1 MPPPSDIY
9 GAGRSGIPQPVPSTI
24 KKPAANMRMSLAGP
38 ALRAP
43 YQTPGPSHNPRQS
56 MMRSQNA
63 NSLLQSTTKPN
74 YGRTPLNSSTRH
86 GSNWAAGGNVAPS
99 GSQTLK
105 DTRPLRDRQYQTKMR
120 QEILSYLQGAGF
132 EISMASLA
140 NITGKDF
147 RAIFDFLVLTLDPS
161 HPLGQSARFED
172 EFVPA
177 LKALRYPF
185 AHQIDNKWL
194 AAPASMHSWP
204 SLLGVLHWLVEM
216 CKLRED
222 YLNSGHPTLQNT
234 VDIPEEFE
242 DPFDHRALA
251 FDYFD
256 QAYTVWLDLV
266 DDFVEPNQ
274 YLEDRYSTRVYL
286 GFPPLVPHVFL
297 VDRKNESVQTDL
309 EALTKKLDQAKAEL
323 HKLQSS
329 AAPVSKLQN
338 ENDLL
343 KADSEKFQKI
353 LQQYEGRKKKLIDT
367 IAYEKAE
374 LGTGTAHLEQLRQEH
389 AKLLEVVKEQ
399 NLTPE
404 EVIRMNTDH
413 ETLSRNLEDLKQKIA
428 ETHKIVMTLEVAV
441 TNRAEAAEEA
451 LDAYTNLLSSL
462 ELFPPLPAPFQD
474 VDLTLELNTAA
485 SNPQSLL
492 LGSDIRKIIKPTLS
506 GIAET
511 KRSERA
517 SLESERIKVDNEL
530 DQLTLECENVEEE
543 IGEIERKV
551 FALGEQAEDLRDAA
565 QREANVANAEATR
578 LERELAHARTA
589 ALANG
594 MGVKSRLQ
602 ALQFDYNEKMEKIS
616 RLKEETVRA
625 IIKNSHDIAMFKEE
639 ISRHLRELREFAEGG

>member
-1 MPPPSDIY
+1 MADIRRRSMMPPPSENY
-9 GAGRSGIPQPVPSTI
+9 AGRSGIPQAVPSTI
-24 KKPAANMRMSLAGP
+24 KKPVANVRMSLAGP

-63 NSLLQSTTKPN
+63 NPLLQSTTKSN
-74 YGRTPLNSSTRH
+74 YGRTPLNSSTRR
-86 GSNWAAGGNVAPS
+86 GSIWAAGGNVAPS
-99 GSQTLK
+99 GTQTLK

-161 HPLGQSARFED
+161 HPLGQSARLED

-185 AHQIDNKWL
+185 SHQIDNKWL

-222 YLNSGHPTLQNT
+222 YINSGHPTLQNPA
-234 VDIPEEFE
+234 DIPEEFD
-242 DPFDHRALA
+242 DPFDHRGLA

-256 QAYTVWLDLV
+256 QAYTVWLDLI

-274 YLEDRYSTRVYL
+274 YLEDRYT
-286 GFPPLVPHVFL
+286 
-297 VDRKNESVQTDL
+297 RKNESVQTDL
-309 EALTKKLDQAKAEL
+309 EELTKKFNQAKAEL

-329 AAPVSKLQN
+329 TAPVSKLQN
-338 ENDLL
+338 ENGLL
-343 KADSEKFQKI
+343 TADSEKFQKI

-374 LGTGTAHLEQLRQEH
+374 LATGAAHLEQLKQEH
-389 AKLLEVVKEQ
+389 ARLSEVVKEQ

-413 ETLSRNLEDLKQKIA
+413 ETLSRNLEDLKQKVA
-428 ETHKIVMTLEVAV
+428 ETHKVVMNLEVNV

-451 LDAYTNLLSSL
+451 LDAYTNMLSSL
-462 ELFPPLPAPFQD
+462 ELFPPLPPPFQD

-485 SNPQSLL
+485 SNPQLL
-492 LGSDIRKIIKPTLS
+492 LSGADIRKVIKTTLS
-506 GIAET
+506 GVAES

-543 IGEIERKV
+543 IGELERKV
-551 FALGEQAEDLRDAA
+551 IVLGEQAEDLRDAA

-639 ISRHLRELREFAEGG
+639 VSRHLRELREFAEAG

>member
-1 MPPPSDIY
+1 MADLRRRSMMPPPPDTY

-24 KKPAANMRMSLAGP
+24 KKPTANMRMSLTGP

-63 NSLLQSTTKPN
+63 NPLLQSTTKPN

-86 GSNWAAGGNVAPS
+86 GSLWAAGGNVAPS

-120 QEILSYLQGAGF
+120 QEILSYLQGSGF
-132 EISMASLA
+132 DISMASLA

-161 HPLGQSARFED
+161 HPLGQNTRFED

-204 SLLGVLHWLVEM
+204 SLLGALHWLVEM
-216 CKLRED
+216 CKLRDD
-222 YLNSGHPTLQNT
+222 YFNSGHPTLQNP
-234 VDIPEEFE
+234 VDIPEEFD

-256 QAYTVWLDLV
+256 QAYTVWLDLI
-266 DDFVEPNQ
+266 DDFIEPNR
-274 YLEDRYSTRVYL
+274 YLEDRYT
-286 GFPPLVPHVFL
+286 
-297 VDRKNESVQTDL
+297 RKNQSVQKDL
-309 EALTKKLDQAKAEL
+309 EELTKKLDHAKAEL

-329 AAPVSKLQN
+329 SAPVSKLQN
-338 ENDLL
+338 ENGLL
-343 KADSEKFQKI
+343 TADSEKFQKI

-374 LGTGTAHLEQLRQEH
+374 LGTGAAHLEQLKQEH
-389 AKLLEVVKEQ
+389 ARLSEVVKEQ

-413 ETLSRNLEDLKQKIA
+413 EMLSRNLEDLKLKIA
-428 ETHKIVMTLEVAV
+428 ETHKVVMTLEVTV

-462 ELFPPLPAPFQD
+462 ELLPPLPPFQD
-474 VDLTLELNTAA
+474 VDLTLELNTAT
-485 SNPQSLL
+485 SNPQLLL
-492 LGSDIRKIIKPTLS
+492 LGADIRKVIKPTLS
-506 GIAET
+506 SVAES
-511 KRSERA
+511 KRAERA

-543 IGEIERKV
+543 IGELERKV
-551 FALGEQAEDLRDAA
+551 VALGEQAEDLREAA
-565 QREANVANAEATR
+565 QREANVASAEAAR

-589 ALANG
+589 ALASG

-639 ISRHLRELREFAEGG
+639 VSRHLRELREFAEGD

>member
-1 MPPPSDIY
+1 MADSRRRSMMPPPSDPY
-9 GAGRSGIPQPVPSTI
+9 GVGRTGIPQPLPSTI
-24 KKPAANMRMSLAGP
+24 KKPATNMRMSLAGP

-43 YQTPGPSHNPRQS
+43 YMTPGPSHNPRQS
-56 MMRSQNA
+56 MMRSQNT
-63 NSLLQSTTKPN
+63 NLLLQSTTKPN
-74 YGRTPLNSSTRH
+74 YGRTPLNNSTRR
-86 GSNWAAGGNVAPS
+86 GSIWGGGGNAPPPS
-99 GSQTLK
+99 SQTLK

-120 QEILSYLQGAGF
+120 QEIVGYLQGVGF

-147 RAIFDFLVLTLDPS
+147 RAIFDFLILTLDPS
-161 HPLGQSARFED
+161 HPFSQGARFED

-216 CKLRED
+216 CKLRGD
-222 YLNSGHPTLQNT
+222 YLLSGHPTLQNPD
-234 VDIPEEFE
+234 DIPEEFD
-242 DPFDHRALA
+242 DPCDHRALA

-256 QAYTVWLDLV
+256 QAYTVWLDLI

-274 YLEDRYSTRVYL
+274 YLEDRYA
-286 GFPPLVPHVFL
+286 
-297 VDRKNESVQTDL
+297 RKNERVQTDL
-309 EALTKKLDQAKAEL
+309 EEQTNRLNQVKAEL
-323 HKLQSS
+323 HKLKSS
-329 AAPVSKLQN
+329 AAPISKLQN
-338 ENDLL
+338 ENGLL
-343 KADSEKFQKI
+343 TADSEKFQKI

-367 IAYEKAE
+367 IAFEKAE
-374 LGTGTAHLEQLRQEH
+374 LATGATHLEQLKHEEAR
-389 AKLLEVVKEQ
+389 LTEVVKDQ

-404 EVIRMNTDH
+404 EVVRMNTDH

-428 ETHKIVMTLEVAV
+428 DTHKTVMTLEVNV

-451 LDAYTNLLSSL
+451 LDAYMNLLSTL
-462 ELFPPLPAPFQD
+462 ELFPPLPPPFED

-485 SNPQSLL
+485 FNPQLL
-492 LGSDIRKIIKPTLS
+492 LSGADIRKAIKPTLS
-506 GIAET
+506 GVAES

-517 SLESERIKVDNEL
+517 SVESERIKVDNEL
-530 DQLTLECENVEEE
+530 DQLIHECENVDQDISELEK
-543 IGEIERKV
+543 RV
-551 FALGEQAEDLRDAA
+551 VNLGDQAEDLRDAA
-565 QREANVANAEATR
+565 QREANVANGEATR
-578 LERELAHARTA
+578 LERDLAHARTA

-602 ALQFDYNEKMEKIS
+602 ALQFDHGEQMEKIS

-625 IIKNSHDIAMFKEE
+625 IIKNSHDIAIFKEE
-639 ISRHLRELREFAEGG
+639 VSRHLRELREFAEGG

>member
-1 MPPPSDIY
+1 MY
-9 GAGRSGIPQPVPSTI
+9 F
-24 KKPAANMRMSLAGP
+24 
-38 ALRAP
+38 
-43 YQTPGPSHNPRQS
+43 
-56 MMRSQNA
+56 
-63 NSLLQSTTKPN
+63 
-74 YGRTPLNSSTRH
+74 SSTRR
-86 GSNWAAGGNVAPS
+86 GSIWAAGGNVAPS

-120 QEILSYLQGAGF
+120 QDILSYLQGAGF
-132 EISMASLA
+132 EITMASLA

-234 VDIPEEFE
+234 ADIPEEFE
-242 DPFDHRALA
+242 DPFDHRAVA

-256 QAYTVWLDLV
+256 QAYTVWLDLI

-274 YLEDRYSTRVYL
+274 YLEDRYT
-286 GFPPLVPHVFL
+286 
-297 VDRKNESVQTDL
+297 RKNESVQADL
-309 EALTKKLDQAKAEL
+309 ETFTKKLNQAEAEL

-343 KADSEKFQKI
+343 TADSEKFQKI

-374 LGTGTAHLEQLRQEH
+374 LGTGEQLKQEL
-389 AKLLEVVKEQ
+389 ARLSEVVKEQ

-428 ETHKIVMTLEVAV
+428 ETHKVVMTLEVGV

-462 ELFPPLPAPFQD
+462 ELFPPLPSPFQD

-492 LGSDIRKIIKPTLS
+492 LGADIRKVIKPTLS

-517 SLESERIKVDNEL
+517 SYESERIKVDNEL

-543 IGEIERKV
+543 IGELERKV

-602 ALQFDYNEKMEKIS
+602 ALQF
-616 RLKEETVRA
+616 
-625 IIKNSHDIAMFKEE
+625 
-639 ISRHLRELREFAEGG
+639 ELSFFLFLTPPYKPIFCL